1 MTPED
6 PQKTLMDPQVIPKD
20 PQKTRKDPQVT
31 PKDPQKSPVAPWGS
45 GPPPPPAAPPLGG
58 GGPSPLRGQG
68 TLLPLGNAAKLKFA

>member
-31 PKDPQKSPVAPWGS
+31 PKDPQKSPVAPWGE
-45 GPPPPPAAPPLGG
+45 
-58 GGPSPLRGQG
+58 G

>member
-31 PKDPQKSPVAPWGS
+31 PKDPQKSP
-45 GPPPPPAAPPLGG
+45 
-58 GGPSPLRGQG
+58 SPLRGQG